1 MEGGAGKQQTGHGGG
16 REGWT
21 LDWDAETRKKC
32 FNEIGALR
40 EEIDGV
46 YWIVGLVGIN
56 DCVRL

>member
-1 MEGGAGKQQTGHGGG
+1 MS
-16 REGWT
+16 REVF
-21 LDWDAETRKKC
+21 LD
-32 FNEIGALR
+32 GALR